1 MNCSLLH
8 AFQADVR
15 LDEFHRPV
23 GARRHRLGGGAGEP
37 VDHRAA
43 RDQAK
48 EERRVQQRQLVEVRR
63 QVGRERHDDREDHR
77 RRPDDGGTDEH
88 RLRRGLERVAGT
100 VVFFQQLLR
109 AIEAHVESVV
119 ALQRCRDPGD
129 LLDHRKL
136 EDRLRVVGDR
146 THPQEAE
153 RDEAEREHRR
163 RVHERGLLRADRAH
177 VIGNGHQRDDAQSE
191 PVGAEIAGDEP

>member
-1 MNCSLLH
+1 M
-8 AFQADVR
+8 
-15 LDEFHRPV
+15 
-23 GARRHRLGGGAGEP
+23 
-37 VDHRAA
+37 
-43 RDQAK
+43 
-48 EERRVQQRQLVEVRR
+48 QQRQLVEVHR

-146 THPQEAE
+146 AVGIDGDRHRAHAEEAE
-153 RDEAEREHRR
+153 RDKAEREHRR
-163 RVHERGLLRADRAH
+163 RVHERGLLRTDRAH
-177 VIGNGHQRDDAQSE
+177 VIGSGHQRDDAETE
-191 PVGAEIAGDEP
+191 PVGAEIAGNEP